1 MEDTDKYIG
10 GIKNWISS
18 DYGRAIKV
26 IKTFRKLATIPF
38 GLFALFALYR
48 AGNGVDFLGANAY
61 GLAAFALVIIA
72 YAAKYFGVALFLAGT
87 ILLCNLLLRVKVN
100 GISAKDVDAFVR
112 HTKKFVKLA
121 KKLEK
126 LDEGYMTIDQ
136 GEIVLR
142 NSEGEPVVIFAE
154 KTGN

>member
-18 DYGRAIKV
+18 NYGRAIKV
-26 IKTFRKLATIPF
+26 IKTVRKLATIPF

-48 AGNGVDFLGANAY
+48 AGNGVDFLSANAY

-72 YAAKYFGVALFLAGT
+72 YAAKYFGVALFLASV

-100 GISAKDVDAFVR
+100 GISAKDVDA
-112 HTKKFVKLA
+112 FVKLA

-136 GEIVLR
+136 GEIVLC
-142 NSEGEPVVIFAE
+142 NSEGEPVVFFAE